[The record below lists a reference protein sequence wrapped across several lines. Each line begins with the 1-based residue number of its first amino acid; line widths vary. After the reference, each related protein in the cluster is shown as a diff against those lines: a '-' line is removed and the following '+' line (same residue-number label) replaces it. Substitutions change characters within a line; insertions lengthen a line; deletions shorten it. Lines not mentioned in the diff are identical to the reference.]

1 MESALPGLGSREPC
15 RRTLAKIRIRCL
27 FQGATNRLEYN
38 LPPNSCEGDPAPK
51 RTPAAALPSVFEVLV
66 AGTGKRIAPLE
77 GGSMG
82 EVVPVE
88 DAPERGGCEVS
99 WGR

>member
-1 MESALPGLGSREPC
+1 ME
-15 RRTLAKIRIRCL
+15 
-27 FQGATNRLEYN
+27 NN
-38 LPPNSCEGDPAPK
+38 LPPNSCDGDPAPN
-51 RTPAAALPSVFEVLV
+51 RAPAAALLMAFGALLV
-66 AGTGKRIAPLE
+66 GTGKRMEPPE

-88 DAPERGGCEVS
+88 EAPERGGCEVS